1 MQYKTL
7 EQLKKELKDNFDE
20 FMYQSN
26 VEMVKKIDK
35 AIEYIKESIQ
45 KNDELGCTKLLLTNQ
60 VEKLLEILN

>member
-20 FMYQSN
+20 FMYNSN
-26 VEMVKKIDK
+26 IEMVKKIDK

-45 KNDELGCTKLLLTNQ
+45 RNDELGCTKLLSTNQ
-60 VEKLLEILN
+60 VEKLLKILN